1 MFPKEFD
8 LFRILSFSSAR
19 PLAMLACGLLLA
31 AGCAGVRH
39 SPAGSGIPLAP
50 DPGPASAHPLSPRFE
65 ILAADAGPGRFVR
78 ALVELRRQVDIP
90 ALLAS
95 QRERCL
101 SRSESREETLG
112 VLERVARE
120 SESTL
125 TPLLEELLGEG
136 ALDYYEALRFR
147 SRIYVSI
154 LPEALEKIRRHPQV
168 AEIIPEYDGVRE
180 ARRAAGM
187 GLIGKAPPIPPG
199 DSWGVEM
206 LGLRALWEQGIDGRG
221 VVIGILDSG
230 VMGTH
235 AALASAHREQDYWY
249 DPLEGSPEAIDTV
262 PHGSQVL
269 SCALGRPT
277 LDHAIGT
284 APGARWV
291 AALAN
296 YHNSYNNVNMSLAA
310 DWLIFEGRPDVMLG
324 AWGHGKASCDPRDRP
339 MVQALRAAGIVPV
352 FAAGNDGPDAASGQT
367 PAALA
372 GLCPFGLGPLS
383 VAAIDRHGKII
394 KPSSRGP
401 NPCSPAVPFPD
412 VTAPGWEVPVPTG
425 GGPRSLTLAS
435 GTSMSV
441 GWVGGVAAMILQVA
455 PEMPVWEVERIIRQ
469 TARDLPPEGFDAASG
484 HGLIDPAAAVAAA
497 RAWRPECSPAPA
509 Q

>member
-1 MFPKEFD
+1 MFRHFPFP
-8 LFRILSFSSAR
+8 FAAR
-19 PLAMLACGLLLA
+19 PAAALAGLLIV
-31 AGCAGVRH
+31 AGCVGTHRPGQPETV
-39 SPAGSGIPLAP
+39 PLAP
-50 DPGPASAHPLSPRFE
+50 DPGPASARPLSPRFE
-65 ILAADAGPGRFVR
+65 ILARDAGNQGFVR
-78 ALVELRRQVDIP
+78 ALLELRRQVDIP
-90 ALLAS
+90 ALMAS
-95 QRERCL
+95 QQERCL
-101 SRSESREETLG
+101 SRGQGREETLRA
-112 VLERVARE
+112 LAQVAEE
-120 SESTL
+120 SQALVE
-125 TPLLEELLGEG
+125 PLLEELLARGL
-136 ALDYYEALRFR
+136 LDYYEKLRFR
-147 SRIYVSI
+147 NRIFISI
-154 LPEALEKIRRHPQV
+154 RPEALEKVRMHPQV
-168 AEIIPEYDGVRE
+168 AEVIPEYDGVRE

-206 LGLRALWEQGIDGRG
+206 LGLRRLWEDGIDGRG

-235 AALASAHREQDYWY
+235 EALADAHREDDYWY
-249 DPLEGSPEAIDTV
+249 DPVGGSPAALDTV

-277 LDHAIGT
+277 LGHALGT

-291 AALAN
+291 AALSN

-324 AWGHGKASCDPRDRP
+324 AWGHGKAACDPRDRP

-352 FAAGNDGPDAASGQT
+352 FAAGNDGPDPATGQT
-367 PAALA
+367 PAALT
-372 GLCPFGLGPLS
+372 GLFPFGLGPLS

-394 KPSSRGP
+394 GPSSRGP
-401 NPCSPAVPFPD
+401 NPCSPEVPFPD

-441 GWVGGVAAMILQVA
+441 GWVGGLAAMILQVA
-455 PEMPVWEVERIIRQ
+455 PEMPVWEVERIIRE

-497 RAWRPECSPAPA
+497 RRWRPACR
-509 Q
+509 